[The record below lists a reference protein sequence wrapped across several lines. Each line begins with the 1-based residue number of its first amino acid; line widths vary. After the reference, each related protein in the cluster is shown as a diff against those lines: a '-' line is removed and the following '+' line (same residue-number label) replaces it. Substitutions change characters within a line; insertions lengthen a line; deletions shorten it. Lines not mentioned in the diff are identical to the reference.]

1 MVSLKE
7 SERKS
12 IVVVFVG
19 LNRSSLKLKSGLS
32 VMSDDSSLNSV
43 PVSEDANNGLTVSD
57 DSNTGSKDNPDPY
70 NGSKDNPDSNNG
82 LKIISVNLKNGLN
95 ENQGSMQTAFTTIST
110 TATLSSLKENIVE
123 IAIVESHDY
132 ELKIK

>member
-1 MVSLKE
+1 
-7 SERKS
+7 
-12 IVVVFVG
+12 
-19 LNRSSLKLKSGLS
+19 
-32 VMSDDSSLNSV
+32 MSDDSSLNSV

-57 DSNTGSKDNPDPY
+57 DSNTGSKDNPDSNTSSKDTPESYNSSKDTPDSNTGSKDNPDPY